1 MIFIRPK
8 FPIPNSDMIEMP
20 FFAEYFVI
28 SIAKLSI
35 TFEKSN
41 RLLYTGNLDAW
52 PFALQLDWPTIEAWV
67 IENRRTFEMFFFY

>member
-8 FPIPNSDMIEMP
+8 FPIPNSDIIETA

-41 RLLYTGNLDAW
+41 RLLYTGNLDA
-52 PFALQLDWPTIEAWV
+52 
-67 IENRRTFEMFFFY
+67 